1 MPASEPKRSAEPEN
15 LGLLMHVPLDLT
27 VELGRAKLSVAEI
40 LKLGTGSIIELD
52 RAAGAPVEL
61 LVNDRP
67 IARGEIVAVDESFG
81 LRITELLAV
90 RADAVNV
97 ETLLGS
103 SSRHAG
109 DPLNVLIALTLLSL
123 VPLLL
128 VMCTSFVR
136 IVVVLS
142 LVRSAIGASALPPNA
157 VLTGLALV
165 LTLVVMAPTAQ
176 RIGRDAVEPYS
187 RGRLSASQALDR
199 AWRPLRAFM
208 LRQTRAADVALFT
221 RVARAA
227 PVQPR
232 HAPMTV
238 LIPAFV
244 VGELRSAFA
253 IGFALYLPF
262 VAIDLAVAAM
272 LMGLGMMMLSP
283 PVVSLPVKLLLFVMV
298 DGWALL
304 CGGVAGSFR

>member
-1 MPASEPKRSAEPEN
+1 MPTDLLAGSA
-15 LGLLMHVPLDLT
+15 GRHATVPLDL
-27 VELGRAKLSVAEI
+27 
-40 LKLGTGSIIELD
+40 
-52 RAAGAPVEL
+52 
-61 LVNDRP
+61 LVM
-67 IARGEIVAVDESFG
+67 
-81 LRITELLAV
+81 
-90 RADAVNV
+90 
-97 ETLLGS
+97 
-103 SSRHAG
+103 
-109 DPLNVLIALTLLSL
+109 LTALSL
-123 VPLLL
+123 VPLIL

-165 LTLVVMAPTAQ
+165 LTFVVMAPTAE
-176 RIGRDAVEPYS
+176 RIRHDAIDPYA
-187 RGRLSASQALDR
+187 RGSISPAQALGR
-199 AWRPLRAFM
+199 AIVPLRSFM
-208 LRQTRAADVALFT
+208 LRQTRGADVALFE
-221 RVARAA
+221 RIGRRPSGPAER
-227 PVQPR
+227 
-232 HAPMTV
+232 APMTV
-238 LIPAFV
+238 VVPAFV

-304 CGGVAGSFR
+304 CGGVAASFR

>member
-1 MPASEPKRSAEPEN
+1 VNLETFLGSASRHGAQ
-15 LGLLMHVPLDLT
+15 PLDL
-27 VELGRAKLSVAEI
+27 
-40 LKLGTGSIIELD
+40 
-52 RAAGAPVEL
+52 
-61 LVNDRP
+61 LV
-67 IARGEIVAVDESFG
+67 S
-81 LRITELLAV
+81 
-90 RADAVNV
+90 
-97 ETLLGS
+97 
-103 SSRHAG
+103 
-109 DPLNVLIALTLLSL
+109 LTILSL
-123 VPLLL
+123 VPLVL

-176 RIGRDAVEPYS
+176 QIGRDALDPYS
-187 RGRLSASQALDR
+187 QGRLSPSQALTR
-199 AWRPLRAFM
+199 TMGPLRSFM
-208 LRQTRAADVALFT
+208 LRQTRAADVALFE
-221 RVARAA
+221 RVAHRRPEPERQA
-227 PVQPR
+227 PI
-232 HAPMTV
+232 TV
-238 LIPAFV
+238 LVPAFV
-244 VGELRSAFA
+244 VGELRNGFA